1 MHRREP
7 NPSGRHAHPFPGRA
21 MRPADVFLAGL
32 GCWLPAPYPAA
43 EAAAAG
49 LYDVA
54 VLAESK
60 LRGVLVAGPE
70 APPDMAVRAARTALS
85 RSPGGAAAIGTVLH
99 GSTFYQGPEMWSP
112 TAYIMRELGITG
124 ASGTEIR
131 NGCNSMLTGVELAA
145 GLLSGCPE
153 DRPDILLTTA
163 DNFDSPLLNRW
174 DSGPMG
180 VIAADAASSVVI
192 SPTAGFARVEAV
204 VSRVYPQFEAMARGD
219 EPLFPPTGSTGRRID
234 TVARAEQFNERVRE
248 TGGTNI
254 ADGIAQACSE
264 TVLAALDE
272 AGLQGSDLRWV
283 LVPNGDEATT
293 RTCATDPL
301 GLDVSRSQWEFGCGI
316 GHASASDQF
325 IALDH
330 LLRTGQLDEGDHVL
344 LFGGAPGWS
353 AVAVVLTV
361 HALPPWAGKPTTP
374 TGGAA

>member
-1 MHRREP
+1 MKLP
-7 NPSGRHAHPFPGRA
+7 N
-21 MRPADVFLAGL
+21 MFLAGL

-43 EAAAAG
+43 EAVAAG
-49 LYDVA
+49 LYDATVF
-54 VLAESK
+54 AESK

-70 APPDMAVRAARTALS
+70 SPPNMAVRAARTALS

-112 TAYIMRELGITG
+112 SAYIMRELGITG

-145 GLLSGCPE
+145 GLMSCRPDG
-153 DRPDILLTTA
+153 RPDILLTTA
-163 DNFDSPLLNRW
+163 DNFNSPLLNRW

-180 VIAADAASSVVI
+180 VIAADAASSVVL

-204 VSRVYPQFEAMARGD
+204 VSRVYPEFEAMARGD
-219 EPLFPPTGSTGRRID
+219 EPLFPPTGSAGRRID

-248 TGGTNI
+248 AGGTSV
-254 ADGIAQACSE
+254 ADGIAKACSE
-264 TVLAALDE
+264 TVLAALGE

-293 RTCATDPL
+293 RACAMDPL

-316 GHASASDQF
+316 GHASSSDQF

-353 AVAVVLTV
+353 TVSVVLTIC
-361 HALPPWAGKPTTP
+361 APPTWTEDR
-374 TGGAA
+374 

>member
-1 MHRREP
+1 MK
-7 NPSGRHAHPFPGRA
+7 
-21 MRPADVFLAGL
+21 PANVFLAGL
-32 GCWLPAPYPAA
+32 GCWLPEPYPAA
-43 EAAAAG
+43 EAVAAG
-49 LYDVA
+49 LYDATVH
-54 VLAESK
+54 AESG

-70 APPDMAVRAARTALS
+70 APPDMAVRAARTALE

-112 TAYIMRELGITG
+112 AAYIMRELGIGG
-124 ASGTEIR
+124 AGGTEIR

-145 GLLSGCPE
+145 GLLAHQPA

-163 DNFDSPLLNRW
+163 DNFNSPLFNRW
-174 DSGPMG
+174 NSGPMG

-192 SPTAGFARVEAV
+192 SPTDGFARVEAV

-219 EPLFPPTGSTGRRID
+219 EPLFPPTGSTGHRVD
-234 TVARAEQFNERVRE
+234 PVERAQQFNERVRE
-248 TGGTNI
+248 TGGPGV
-254 ADGIAQACSE
+254 ADGIARACAE
-264 TVLAALDE
+264 TVRAALDE
-272 AGLQGSDLRWV
+272 AGIKGPDLRWV

-293 RTCATDPL
+293 RNCATEPL
-301 GLDVSRSQWEFGCGI
+301 GLDITRSQYEFGRDI

-330 LLRTGQLDEGDHVL
+330 LLRTGRLDAGDHVL

-361 HALPPWAGKPTTP
+361 HALPPWTE
-374 TGGAA
+374 

>member
-1 MHRREP
+1 
-7 NPSGRHAHPFPGRA
+7 
-21 MRPADVFLAGL
+21 MRPANVFLAGL
-32 GCWLPAPYPAA
+32 GCWLPAPYAA
-43 EAAAAG
+43 SEAVAAG
-49 LYDVA
+49 LYDATVF
-54 VLAESK
+54 AESG

-70 APPDMAVRAARTALS
+70 APPDMAVRAARTALG

-112 TAYIMRELGITG
+112 SAYIMRELGITG
-124 ASGTEIR
+124 AGGTEIR

-145 GLLSGCPE
+145 GLLSYQP
-153 DRPDILLTTA
+153 DSRPDILLTTA
-163 DNFDSPLLNRW
+163 DNFNSPLINRW

-192 SPTAGFARVEAV
+192 SPTGGFARVDAV
-204 VSRVYPQFEAMARGD
+204 VSRVYPEFEAMARGD
-219 EPLFPPTGSTGRRID
+219 EPLFPPTGSAGRRID
-234 TVARAEQFNERVRE
+234 TVERAQQFNERVRE
-248 TGGTNI
+248 IGGTSV
-254 ADGIAQACSE
+254 ADGLAKACSD
-264 TVLAALDE
+264 TALAALDT
-272 AGLQGSDLRWV
+272 AGIKPSDLRWV

-293 RTCATDPL
+293 RNCVMDPL

-330 LLRTGQLDEGDHVL
+330 LLRTGRLDAGDHVL

-353 AVAVVLTV
+353 AVAVVLTLC
-361 HALPPWAGKPTTP
+361 ALPSWSGSPTGPTMP

>member
-1 MHRREP
+1 MK
-7 NPSGRHAHPFPGRA
+7 
-21 MRPADVFLAGL
+21 PANVFLAGL
-32 GCWLPAPYPAA
+32 GCWLPDTHPAS
-43 EAAAAG
+43 EAVAAG
-49 LYDVA
+49 LYDA
-54 VLAESK
+54 TNHAESG

-70 APPDMAVRAARTALS
+70 APPDMAVRAARTALG
-85 RSPGGAAAIGTVLH
+85 RSPGGTAAIGTVLH

-112 TAYIMRELGITG
+112 TGYIMRELGITG
-124 ASGTEIR
+124 AGGTEIR

-145 GLLSGCPE
+145 GLLSHQPE
-153 DRPDILLTTA
+153 ERQDILLTTA
-163 DNFDSPLLNRW
+163 DNFNSPLFNRW

-180 VIAADAASSVVI
+180 VIAADAASAVVI
-192 SPTAGFARVEAV
+192 SPTDGFARVDAV
-204 VSRVYPQFEAMARGD
+204 VSRVYPEFEAMARGD

-234 TVARAEQFNERVRE
+234 TVARAQQFNERVRE
-248 TGGTNI
+248 AGGTSV
-254 ADGIAQACSE
+254 ADGIAKACSA

-272 AGLQGSDLRWV
+272 AGLEGSDLRWV

-293 RTCATDPL
+293 RNCATEPL

-330 LLRTGQLDEGDHVL
+330 LLRTGRLDEGDHVL

-361 HALPPWAGKPTTP
+361 RALPPWSR
-374 TGGAA
+374 

>member
-1 MHRREP
+1 MKPP
-7 NPSGRHAHPFPGRA
+7 N
-21 MRPADVFLAGL
+21 MFLAGL
-32 GCWLPAPYPAA
+32 GCWLPAPYPASDA
-43 EAAAAG
+43 VAAG
-49 LYDVA
+49 LYDATVF
-54 VLAESK
+54 AESK

-70 APPDMAVRAARTALS
+70 SPPDMAVRAARTALG
-85 RSPGGAAAIGTVLH
+85 RSPGGTAAIGTVLH

-145 GLLSGCPE
+145 GLLSC
-153 DRPDILLTTA
+153 RPDGPLDVLLTTA

-180 VIAADAASSVVI
+180 VIAADAASAVVI
-192 SPTAGFARVEAV
+192 SPTAGFARVDSV
-204 VSRVYPQFEAMARGD
+204 VSRVYPEFEAMARGD
-219 EPLFPPTGSTGRRID
+219 EPLFPPTGSVGRRID
-234 TVARAEQFNERVRE
+234 TVARAEQFNATVRG
-248 TGGTNI
+248 TGGTSV
-254 ADGIAQACSE
+254 ADGIARACAE
-264 TVLAALDE
+264 TVLAALHE
-272 AGLQGSDLRWV
+272 AGLEGGDLRWV

-316 GHASASDQF
+316 GHASSSDQF

-353 AVAVVLTV
+353 AVAAVLTV
-361 HALPPWAGKPTTP
+361 HALPSWTRDPMTP
-374 TGGAA
+374 SGGSA